1 MFYYLNG
8 ELTLRDV
15 NMCVI
20 DCGGVGYKLTI
31 SMLTS
36 ESLAS
41 KLGEKVKLYTYLAV
55 REDGVEMFGFGS
67 NEERNAF
74 NMLTGVSGVGPK
86 AAMNI
91 LSIMSP
97 DRLAMAVCT
106 EDIKSISKAQ
116 NIGAKTAARIVLELK
131 DKVAKEMLPSSV
143 SRSSVGIGSVGNI
156 AHAMSGN
163 LSEATE
169 ALMVLGYDKN
179 SVVKALTGID
189 PTLDVGAIIRIALN
203 KLAG

>member
-8 ELTLRDV
+8 ELALRDV

-31 SMLTS
+31 SMITS
-36 ESLAS
+36 ESLAA
-41 KLGEKVKLYTYLAV
+41 KLGEKVKLFTYLAV
-55 REDGVEMFGFGS
+55 REDGVELFGFGT

-74 NMLTGVSGVGPK
+74 NMLTNVSGVGPK
-86 AAMNI
+86 AAMSI
-91 LSIMSP
+91 LSTMSP

-106 EDIKSISKAQ
+106 EDIKSISKAP

-131 DKVAKEMLPSSV
+131 DKVVKEMLPTSSAK
-143 SRSSVGIGSVGNI
+143 SAGIGSVGSV
-156 AHAMSGN
+156 AHVNSGN
-163 LSEATE
+163 LAEATE

-179 SVVKALTGID
+179 SVIKALSGID
-189 PTLDVGAIIRIALN
+189 PSLDVGAIIKAALR

>member
-8 ELTLRDV
+8 ELALRDI

-31 SMLTS
+31 SMITS

-41 KLGEKVKLYTYLAV
+41 KLGQKVKLFTYLAV
-55 REDGVEMFGFGS
+55 REDGVELFGFGS

-86 AAMNI
+86 AAINI

-97 DRLAMAVCT
+97 EKLAMAVCT

-116 NIGAKTAARIVLELK
+116 NVGSKTAARIVLELK
-131 DKVAKEMLPSSV
+131 DKVAKDMLAPSSAK
-143 SRSSVGIGSVGNI
+143 GIGSVGNI
-156 AHAMSGN
+156 PHAAISGN
-163 LSEATE
+163 LAEATE

-179 SVVKALTGID
+179 SVIKALAGLD
-189 PTLDVGAIIRIALN
+189 PTQDVGALIKAAL
-203 KLAG
+203 KRLA

>member
-1 MFYYLNG
+1 MFYYLHG
-8 ELTLRDV
+8 ELALLDV

-31 SMLTS
+31 SMITS

-41 KLGEKVKLYTYLAV
+41 KQGHQVKLFTYLAV
-55 REDGVEMFGFGS
+55 REDGVELFGFGS

-74 NMLTGVSGVGPK
+74 NMLTSVSGVGPK

-91 LSIMSP
+91 LSIMSA
-97 DRLAMAVCT
+97 DKLAMAVCT

-116 NIGAKTAARIVLELK
+116 NIGSKTAARIVLELK
-131 DKVAKEMLPSSV
+131 DKVAKDMLHSSTA
-143 SRSSVGIGSVGNI
+143 SSAKGIGTISA
-156 AHAMSGN
+156 AHAASGN
-163 LSEATE
+163 LAEATE

-179 SVVKALTGID
+179 SVIKALSGID
-189 PTLDVGAIIRIALN
+189 PGLDVGSIIKAALK
-203 KLAG
+203 KLA

>member
-8 ELTLRDV
+8 ELALRDV

-31 SMLTS
+31 SMITS

-41 KLGEKVKLYTYLAV
+41 KLGQSVKLFTYLAV
-55 REDGVEMFGFGS
+55 REDGIELFGFGS

-74 NMLTGVSGVGPK
+74 NMLIGVSGVGPK
-86 AAMNI
+86 AALNI

-97 DRLAMAVCT
+97 EKLAMAVCT

-116 NIGAKTAARIVLELK
+116 NVGSKTAARIVLELK
-131 DKVAKEMLPSSV
+131 DKVAKDMIAPSSA
-143 SRSSVGIGSVGNI
+143 SGKGIGSVGNVP
-156 AHAMSGN
+156 HAAISGN
-163 LSEATE
+163 LAEATE

-179 SVVKALTGID
+179 SVVKALAGLD
-189 PTLDVGAIIRIALN
+189 PSQDVGALIKAAL
-203 KLAG
+203 KRLA

>member
-8 ELTLRDV
+8 ELALRDV

-31 SMLTS
+31 SMITS

-41 KLGEKVKLYTYLAV
+41 KLGQSVKLFTYLAV
-55 REDGVEMFGFGS
+55 REDGVELFGFGS

-74 NMLTGVSGVGPK
+74 NMLIGVSGVGPK
-86 AAMNI
+86 AALNI

-97 DRLAMAVCT
+97 EKLAMAVCT

-116 NIGAKTAARIVLELK
+116 NVGSKTAARIVLELK
-131 DKVAKEMLPSSV
+131 DKVAKDMIAPSSA
-143 SRSSVGIGSVGNI
+143 SGKGIGSVGNVP
-156 AHAMSGN
+156 HAAISGN
-163 LSEATE
+163 LAEATE

-179 SVVKALTGID
+179 SVVKALAGLD
-189 PTLDVGAIIRIALN
+189 PSQDVGALIKAAL
-203 KLAG
+203 KRLA

>member
-8 ELTLRDV
+8 ELALRDV

-31 SMLTS
+31 SMITS

-41 KLGEKVKLYTYLAV
+41 KLGQKVKLFTYLTV
-55 REDGVEMFGFGS
+55 REDGVELFGFGT

-74 NMLTGVSGVGPK
+74 NMLTSVSGVGPK

-91 LSIMSP
+91 LSVMSP

-116 NIGAKTAARIVLELK
+116 NIGSKTAARIVLELK
-131 DKVAKEMLPSSV
+131 DKVAKDMLPGTQASSAK
-143 SRSSVGIGSVGNI
+143 GIGSIGNVP
-156 AHAMSGN
+156 HAISGN
-163 LSEATE
+163 LAEATE

-179 SVVKALTGID
+179 SVIKALSGID
-189 PTLDVGAIIRIALN
+189 PSLDVGAIIKAALK
-203 KLAG
+203 KLA

>member
-8 ELTLRDV
+8 ELALRDI

-31 SMLTS
+31 SMITS

-41 KLGEKVKLYTYLAV
+41 KLGQKVKLYTYLAV
-55 REDGVEMFGFGS
+55 REDGVELFGFGS

-74 NMLTGVSGVGPK
+74 NLLTAVSGVGPK
-86 AAMNI
+86 AAMSI
-91 LSIMSP
+91 LSVMSP

-106 EDIKSISKAQ
+106 EDIKGISKAP

-131 DKVAKEMLPSSV
+131 DKVATDFLPSS
-143 SRSSVGIGSVGNI
+143 GAEKTAGSVGNV
-156 AHAMSGN
+156 AHASSGN
-163 LSEATE
+163 LAEATE
-169 ALMVLGYDKN
+169 ALIVLGYDRS
-179 SVVKALTGID
+179 SVIKALGGID
-189 PTLDVGAIIRIALN
+189 PTLDVGMIIKAALK
-203 KLAG
+203 KLAR

>member
-8 ELTLRDV
+8 ELALRDI

-31 SMLTS
+31 SMITS

-41 KLGEKVKLYTYLAV
+41 QLGNKVKLFTYLAV
-55 REDGVEMFGFGS
+55 REDGVELFGFGS

-97 DRLAMAVCT
+97 EKLAMAVCT

-116 NIGAKTAARIVLELK
+116 NIGSKTAARIVLELK
-131 DKVAKEMLPSSV
+131 DKVAKDMIAPSSAK
-143 SRSSVGIGSVGNI
+143 GIGNVGS
-156 AHAMSGN
+156 APHAAISGN
-163 LSEATE
+163 LAEATE

-179 SVVKALTGID
+179 SVIKALSGLD
-189 PTLDVGAIIRIALN
+189 PTQDVGALIKAALK
-203 KLAG
+203 KLA

>member
-8 ELTLRDV
+8 ELTIRDT

-31 SMLTS
+31 SLITS

-41 KLGEKVKLYTYLAV
+41 KLSQRVKLYTYLSV
-55 REDGVEMFGFGS
+55 REDGVELFGFGS

-74 NMLTGVSGVGPK
+74 NLLTAVSGVGPK
-86 AAMNI
+86 AAINI
-91 LSIMSP
+91 LSVLSP

-131 DKVAKEMLPSSV
+131 DKVAKDMMPGASANQTL
-143 SRSSVGIGSVGNI
+143 GSVGSVSHS
-156 AHAMSGN
+156 ASGN
-163 LSEATE
+163 LSEASE
-169 ALMVLGYDKN
+169 ALMALGYDKN
-179 SVVKALTGID
+179 TVLTAIKGLD
-189 PTLDVGAIIRIALN
+189 PSLPSGEIIRLALK
-203 KLAG
+203 KLSR

>member
-8 ELTLRDV
+8 ELTIRDT

-31 SMLTS
+31 SLITS

-41 KLGEKVKLYTYLAV
+41 KLSQRVKLYTYLSV
-55 REDGVEMFGFGS
+55 REDGVELFGFGS

-74 NMLTGVSGVGPK
+74 NLLTAVSGVGPK
-86 AAMNI
+86 AAINI
-91 LSIMSP
+91 LSVLSP

-131 DKVAKEMLPSSV
+131 DKVAKDMMPGASANQTL
-143 SRSSVGIGSVGNI
+143 GSVGSVSHS
-156 AHAMSGN
+156 ASCN
-163 LSEATE
+163 LSEASE
-169 ALMVLGYDKN
+169 ALMALGYDKN
-179 SVVKALTGID
+179 TVLTAIKGLD
-189 PTLDVGAIIRIALN
+189 PSLPSGEIIRLALK
-203 KLAG
+203 KLSR